1 MSALAIA
8 PAFLSDFTHL
18 TPDVQL
24 GTLAV
29 MRAYQAGEPTDL
41 ESVAGAADPDVRVL
55 AIAPDWTAV
64 IAPAPGAEADLPPEP
79 SAEPDTDDPHY
90 RLLTVRPR
98 EEALRYA
105 RNLRPRVPTDTL
117 AETVHTTADLTPE
130 GPPELSGALGSPF
143 AQWRITLHPD
153 QHRVTESHF
162 NGSVQVTGGPGTG
175 KTVMALYRAAR
186 LAELDAAAHPEDER
200 ESVLLTTYNRA
211 LAQSLA
217 ERLDQLLPDPG
228 TRSRVRVATI
238 DSLARSVVQTHAGVA
253 PRMIGADELAQRWR
267 SVALADGLP
276 FSGRF
281 LVDEWEQVILAK
293 GLDLLPDYI
302 RCERSGRVQHLA
314 PEHRRQVW
322 ETVRR
327 YVGAMRVE
335 GLWSYPQLAAEA
347 ARLVSRSG
355 PLFRHAVVD
364 ESQDLHPA
372 QWRMLRASVP
382 EGPDDLF
389 VVGDPHQR
397 VSDNRVS
404 LASLGINVRGR
415 GHRLRVSYRVTQ
427 EILDWSMPILGREA
441 ALGMDDDAD
450 TLAGYR
456 SLLRGPAPVVRGCD
470 SRTEELRALGE
481 WVRVWL
487 EAGVNPEEI
496 AVAGRNQWVE
506 RGVAKE
512 LEARGVPTAPLEDGG
527 APGAVRVGT
536 MHRMKG
542 QEFRCVAV
550 VGVSEHLLPP
560 KAAIEAAEGDQVA
573 LEQVIQ
579 QERTLLFVACT
590 RARDALYVSHV
601 GRPSRLIT
609 ENR

>member
-8 PAFLSDFTHL
+8 PTFLSDFSRL
-18 TPDVQL
+18 TPEVQL
-24 GTLAV
+24 DTLAV
-29 MRAYQAGEPTDL
+29 MRAYQAGDHPGA
-41 ESVAGAADPDVRVL
+41 ESVEGAADPRVRVVS
-55 AIAPDWTAV
+55 IAPDWSGV
-64 IAPAPGAEADLPPEP
+64 IVPDPDAGAEPAAD
-79 SAEPDTDDPHY
+79 SDDTHY

-98 EEALRYA
+98 DEALRYA
-105 RNLRPRVPTDTL
+105 RSLRPRTSATLTDAGSESVDPTP
-117 AETVHTTADLTPE
+117 V
-130 GPPELSGALGSPF
+130 GPPELSGALSAPF
-143 AQWRITLHPD
+143 SQWRITLHPD
-153 QHRVTESHF
+153 QHRVVSTSF
-162 NGSVQVTGGPGTG
+162 RGSAQVTGGPGTG
-175 KTVMALYRAAR
+175 KTVLALYRAAH
-186 LAELDAAAHPEDER
+186 LAELDAAEDPGGHR
-200 ESVLLTTYNRA
+200 ESILLTSYNRA
-211 LAQSLA
+211 LAQSLS
-217 ERLDQLLPDPG
+217 ERLDQLLPDPD
-228 TRSRVRVATI
+228 TRSRVRVATVDGI
-238 DSLARSVVQTHAGVA
+238 ARSVVQSHTSVA
-253 PRMIGADELAQRWR
+253 PRMVSRDELAQRWR
-267 SVALADGLP
+267 AVALADGLP

-293 GLDLLPDYI
+293 GLELLPDYI

-335 GLWSYPQLAAEA
+335 GLWSHPQLAGEA
-347 ARLVSRSG
+347 ARLLGRTG
-355 PLFRHAVVD
+355 PPFRHVVVD
-364 ESQDLHPA
+364 EAQDLHPA
-372 QWRMLRASVP
+372 QWRMLRAAVA

-389 VVGDPHQR
+389 VVGDPNQR

-427 EILDWSMPILGREA
+427 EILDWSMPILGRGS

-470 SRTEELRALGE
+470 SRAEEFHALGE

-487 EAGVNPEEI
+487 EAGVNPAEI
-496 AVAGRNQWVE
+496 AVAGRNHWVV

-512 LEARGVPTAPLEDGG
+512 LEARGVRTTPLEG
-527 APGAVRVGT
+527 ATDPDAVRVGT
-536 MHRMKG
+536 MHSMKG
-542 QEFRCVAV
+542 QEFRCVAL
-550 VGVSEHLLPP
+550 VGVSDHLLPP
-560 KAAIEAAEGDQVA
+560 KAALEAADGDQVA
-573 LEQVIQ
+573 LEHARQ

-601 GRPSRLIT
+601 GQPSRLIA
-609 ENR
+609 ESR

>member
-8 PAFLSDFTHL
+8 PTFLSDFTRL

-24 GTLAV
+24 NTLAV
-29 MRAYQAGEPTDL
+29 MRAYQAGERPDL
-41 ESVAGAADPDVRVL
+41 ESVADAADPRVRVL
-55 AIAPDWTAV
+55 DIAPDWSGV
-64 IAPAPGAEADLPPEP
+64 VVPAPDTGEDERPGDER
-79 SAEPDTDDPHY
+79 PDGHPNGTRY

-98 EEALRYA
+98 DEALRFA
-105 RNLRPRVPTDTL
+105 RGLRPDTPVGAAPGGADPTPT
-117 AETVHTTADLTPE
+117 
-130 GPPELSGALGSPF
+130 GPPELAGALQAPF
-143 AQWRITLHPD
+143 DQWQLTLHPD
-153 QHRVTESHF
+153 QHRITETHY

-175 KTVMALYRAAR
+175 KTVIALHRAAH
-186 LAELDAAAHPEDER
+186 LARRDAALHPDDIR

-228 TRSRVRVATI
+228 VRARVRVATI
-238 DSLARSVVQTHAGVA
+238 DSLARSVVQAHTSVA
-253 PRMIGADELAQRWR
+253 PRLVGKDELARRWR
-267 SVALADGLP
+267 AVALADGLP

-293 GLDLLPDYI
+293 GLEMLPQYI

-347 ARLVSRSG
+347 ARLLDRG
-355 PLFRHAVVD
+355 EPLFRHAVVD
-364 ESQDLHPA
+364 EAQDLHPA
-372 QWRMLRASVP
+372 QWRMLRAAVP

-389 VVGDPHQR
+389 IVGDPHQR

-427 EILDWSMPILGREA
+427 EILDWSMPILDRRA
-441 ALGMDDDAD
+441 ALGMDDNAD

-456 SLLRGPAPVVRGCD
+456 SLLHGPAPVVRGCD
-470 SRTEELRALGE
+470 DRAEELAALGD

-487 EAGVNPEEI
+487 EAGVNPAEI
-496 AVAGRNQWVE
+496 AVAGRNQWVV
-506 RGVAKE
+506 RGIAKE
-512 LEARGVPTAPLEDGG
+512 LEARGVRTAPLEGG
-527 APGAVRVGT
+527 GTAEAVRVGT
-536 MHRMKG
+536 MHRLKG
-542 QEFRCVAV
+542 QEFRCVAL
-550 VGVSEHLLPP
+550 VGVGDHLLPP
-560 KAAIEAAEGDQVA
+560 KAAVEAADGDQVA
-573 LEQVIQ
+573 LEHAFQ

-609 ENR
+609 GTW

>member
-8 PAFLSDFTHL
+8 PTFLSDFTRL

-24 GTLAV
+24 DTLAV
-29 MRAYQAGEPTDL
+29 MRAYQAGDQTGL
-41 ESVAGAADPDVRVL
+41 ESVAGAADPRVRVVS
-55 AIAPDWTAV
+55 IAPDWSGV
-64 IAPAPGAEADLPPEP
+64 IIPDPD
-79 SAEPDTDDPHY
+79 AEPGSEDAEQHEAHEVPY

-98 EEALRYA
+98 DEALRYA
-105 RNLRPRVPTDTL
+105 RNLRPSALPGTL
-117 AETVHTTADLTPE
+117 TEAGSEPVDLTPI
-130 GPPELSGALGSPF
+130 GPPELAGALSSPF
-143 AQWRITLHPD
+143 AQWQITLHPD
-153 QHRVTESHF
+153 QHRITEAHF
-162 NGSVQVTGGPGTG
+162 NGSAQVTGGPGTG
-175 KTVMALYRAAR
+175 KTVMALYRAAH
-186 LAELDAAAHPEDER
+186 LAELDAAAHPGETR

-228 TRSRVRVATI
+228 ARSRVRVATI
-238 DSLARSVVQTHAGVA
+238 DSLARTIVQTHTSTA
-253 PRMIGADELAQRWR
+253 PRMASKDELAQRWR
-267 SVALADGLP
+267 AVALADGLP

-293 GLDLLPDYI
+293 GLELLPDYI

-335 GLWSYPQLAAEA
+335 GLWSYPQLAGEA
-347 ARLVSRSG
+347 ARVLARSG
-355 PLFRHAVVD
+355 PLFRHVVVD
-364 ESQDLHPA
+364 EAQDLHPA
-372 QWRMLRASVP
+372 QWRMLRAAVP

-389 VVGDPHQR
+389 IVGDPHQR

-427 EILDWSMPILGREA
+427 EILDWSMPILGRRA

-456 SLLRGPAPVVRGCD
+456 SLLRGPAPVVRGCEN
-470 SRTEELRALGE
+470 RTEELTALGE

-487 EAGVNPEEI
+487 EAGVNPSEI
-496 AVAGRNQWVE
+496 AVAGRNQWVV

-512 LEARGVPTAPLEDGG
+512 LEARGVPTTPLEG
-527 APGAVRVGT
+527 AGDTAAVRIGT

-542 QEFRCVAV
+542 QEFRCVAL
-550 VGVSEHLLPP
+550 VGVSDHLLPP
-560 KAAIEAAEGDQVA
+560 KAALEAAEGDQVA
-573 LEQVIQ
+573 LEHAYQ

-601 GRPSRLIT
+601 GRPSRLIS
-609 ENR
+609 ENW

>member
-8 PAFLSDFTHL
+8 PTFLSDFTRL

-24 GTLAV
+24 NTLAV
-29 MRAYQAGEPTDL
+29 MHAYQAGDRPEL
-41 ESVAGAADPDVRVL
+41 ESVADAADPRVRVL
-55 AIAPDWTAV
+55 DIAPDWSGV
-64 IAPAPGAEADLPPEP
+64 VVPAPDTGEYEQPGGER
-79 SAEPDTDDPHY
+79 PDDHSDGTHY
-90 RLLTVRPR
+90 RLVTVRPR
-98 EEALRYA
+98 DEALRFA
-105 RNLRPRVPTDTL
+105 RGLRPDTPAGTGPGGADPTPT
-117 AETVHTTADLTPE
+117 
-130 GPPELSGALGSPF
+130 GPPELAGALQAPF
-143 AQWRITLHPD
+143 DQWQLTLHPD
-153 QHRVTESHF
+153 QHRITETRY
-162 NGSVQVTGGPGTG
+162 NGSAQITGGPGTG
-175 KTVMALYRAAR
+175 KTVIALHRAAH
-186 LAELDAAAHPEDER
+186 LARRDAAVRPDDTR

-217 ERLDQLLPDPG
+217 ERLDQLLPEPG
-228 TRSRVRVATI
+228 VRARVRVATI
-238 DSLARSVVQTHAGVA
+238 DSIARSVVQAHTSMA
-253 PRMIGADELAQRWR
+253 PRMIGKDELARRWR
-267 SVALADGLP
+267 AVALADGLP

-281 LVDEWEQVILAK
+281 LVDEWEQVVLAK
-293 GLDLLPDYI
+293 GLELLPQYI

-347 ARLVSRSG
+347 ARVLGRG
-355 PLFRHAVVD
+355 EPLFRHAVVD
-364 ESQDLHPA
+364 EAQDLHPA
-372 QWRMLRASVP
+372 QWRMLRAAVS

-389 VVGDPHQR
+389 IVGDPHQR

-427 EILDWSMPILGREA
+427 EILDWSTPVLDRRA
-441 ALGMDDDAD
+441 ALGMDDNAD

-470 SRTEELRALGE
+470 DRAEELAALGDR
-481 WVRVWL
+481 VRVWL
-487 EAGVNPEEI
+487 EAGVNPAEI
-496 AVAGRNQWVE
+496 AVAGRNQWVV
-506 RGVAKE
+506 RGIAKE
-512 LEARGVPTAPLEDGG
+512 LEARGVPTARLEGG
-527 APGAVRVGT
+527 GSAEAVRVGT
-536 MHRMKG
+536 MHRLKG
-542 QEFRCVAV
+542 QEFRCVAL
-550 VGVSEHLLPP
+550 VGVSDHLLPP
-560 KAAIEAAEGDQVA
+560 KAAVEAADGDQVA
-573 LEQVIQ
+573 LEHAFQ

-609 ENR
+609 GHW

>member
-8 PAFLSDFTHL
+8 PTFLSDFSHL
-18 TPDVQL
+18 TPDLQL
-24 GTLAV
+24 DTLAV
-29 MRAYQAGEPTDL
+29 MRACQAGERPEL
-41 ESVAGAADPDVRVL
+41 EPVADAADPHVRVVS
-55 AIAPDWTAV
+55 ISPDWSGVVVPEARDGECPED
-64 IAPAPGAEADLPPEP
+64 AAPGAR
-79 SAEPDTDDPHY
+79 Y

-98 EEALRYA
+98 DEALRFA
-105 RNLRPRVPTDTL
+105 RDLRPEAP
-117 AETVHTTADLTPE
+117 AADPRPS
-130 GPPELSGALGSPF
+130 GPPELAGALGAPF
-143 AQWRITLHPD
+143 RQWQVTLHPD
-153 QHRVTESHF
+153 QHRITEAHY
-162 NGSVQVTGGPGTG
+162 NGAVQITGGPGTG
-175 KTVMALYRAAR
+175 KTVIALHRAAH
-186 LAELDAAAHPEDER
+186 LARRDAADRPDDLR

-228 TRSRVRVATI
+228 VRARVRVSTI
-238 DSLARSVVQTHAGVA
+238 DSLARSVVQAHSSLP
-253 PRMIGADELAQRWR
+253 PRMVGRDELARRWR
-267 SVALADGLP
+267 ALALADGLP

-293 GLDLLPDYI
+293 DLELLPQYI

-347 ARLVSRSG
+347 ARVLRRG
-355 PLFRHAVVD
+355 APLFRHAVVD
-364 ESQDLHPA
+364 EAQDLHPA
-372 QWRMLRASVP
+372 QWRMLRAAVP

-389 VVGDPHQR
+389 IVGDPHQR

-415 GHRLRVSYRVTQ
+415 GQRLRVSYRVTQ
-427 EILDWSMPILGREA
+427 EILDWSMRVLRRP
-441 ALGMDDDAD
+441 ALGMDDNAD

-456 SLLRGPAPVVRGCD
+456 SLLRGPEPVVRGCAD
-470 SRTEELRALGE
+470 RAEELTALGD

-487 EAGVNPEEI
+487 EAGVEPEEI
-496 AVAGRNQWVE
+496 AVAGRNQWVV
-506 RGVAKE
+506 RGIAKE
-512 LEARGVPTAPLEDGG
+512 LEARGIRTAPLEDAGRTG
-527 APGAVRVGT
+527 SVRIGT
-536 MHRMKG
+536 MHRLKG
-542 QEFRCVAV
+542 REFRCVAL
-550 VGVSEHLLPP
+550 VGVSDHLLPP

-573 LEQVIQ
+573 LEHVLQ

-609 ENR
+609 ADG

>member
-8 PAFLSDFTHL
+8 PTFLSDFNHL
-18 TPDVQL
+18 APDVQL

-41 ESVAGAADPDVRVL
+41 ESVAGAADPRVRVVS
-55 AIAPDWTAV
+55 IAPDWTGV
-64 IAPAPGAEADLPPEP
+64 IAPDPHTE
-79 SAEPDTDDPHY
+79 SAEDEPTERDTDDPHY

-98 EEALRYA
+98 AEALRFA
-105 RNLRPRVPTDTL
+105 QNLRPRTLTDAPVEL
-117 AETVHTTADLTPE
+117 GLGTVDLTPV
-130 GPPELSGALGSPF
+130 GPPELSGALNAPF
-143 AQWRITLHPD
+143 HQWQITLHPD
-153 QHRVTESHF
+153 QHRVTGAHF

-175 KTVMALYRAAR
+175 KTVMALYRAAH
-186 LAELDAAAHPEDER
+186 LAELDAAARPESGG
-200 ESVLLTTYNRA
+200 ESVLLTTFNRA

-217 ERLDQLLPDPG
+217 DRLDRLLPDPD
-228 TRSRVRVATI
+228 TRSRVRVVTI
-238 DSLARSVVQTHAGVA
+238 DSLARSVAQTHSSVA
-253 PRMIGADELAQRWR
+253 PRMIGKDELAQRWR
-267 SVALADGLP
+267 AVALADGLP

-293 GLDLLPDYI
+293 GLERLPDYI

-347 ARLVSRSG
+347 ARLLTRSG

-372 QWRMLRASVP
+372 QWKMLRAAVP
-382 EGPDDLF
+382 EGPNDLF
-389 VVGDPHQR
+389 IVGDPHQR

-427 EILDWSMPILGREA
+427 EILDWSMPILDRGA

-470 SRTEELRALGE
+470 NRTEELHALGD

-487 EAGVNPEEI
+487 EAGVNPAEI
-496 AVAGRNQWVE
+496 AVAGRNQWVA

-512 LEARGVPTAPLEDGG
+512 LEARGIATTPLEEVG
-527 APGAVRVGT
+527 AAGAVRVGT
-536 MHRMKG
+536 MHRLKG
-542 QEFRCVAV
+542 QEFRCVAL
-550 VGVSEHLLPP
+550 VGVSDHLLPP
-560 KAAIEAAEGDQVA
+560 KAAIEAADGDQVA
-573 LEQVIQ
+573 LEHAIQ

-601 GRPSRLIT
+601 GRPSRLIADS
-609 ENR
+609 R